1 LIKLALVGSTVKKA
15 ANDHRVG
22 YVLYVDSGGVCSG
35 HSYFGARQDRSGH
48 AERKDSGDDD
58 CSSDAHGFLHG
69 DCPGQRVSWW
79 PGRCFN
85 VTWSIVAFRLFH
97 ARLQSKF
104 FLFPKLQAL

>member
-1 LIKLALVGSTVKKA
+1 VS
-15 ANDHRVG
+15 
-22 YVLYVDSGGVCSG
+22 SS

-58 CSSDAHGFLHG
+58 CSPDAHGFLHG
-69 DCPGQRVSWW
+69 ECPGQRVSWR
-79 PGRCFN
+79 PRRYFH

-104 FLFPKLQAL
+104 FLFPKLQALRQLPLPLYRQDSLLRVRKD